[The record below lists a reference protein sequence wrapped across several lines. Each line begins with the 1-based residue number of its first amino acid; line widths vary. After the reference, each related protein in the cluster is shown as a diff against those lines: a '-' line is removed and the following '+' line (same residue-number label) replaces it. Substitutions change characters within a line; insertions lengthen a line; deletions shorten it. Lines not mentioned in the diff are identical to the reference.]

1 MEKELRMALGSKS
14 AKVTRPHM
22 GYPACRYPRG
32 AAIDPSIHSFA
43 SRRYNRGTSRPAVV
57 FLQYAR

>member
-1 MEKELRMALGSKS
+1 MALGSKS